1 MFKPIVIST
10 GDGSDTLFVEEIS
23 EQYHSLHGAIA
34 ESEHVFIRNGYLQ
47 VAQKGRLNVLE
58 IGFGTGLN
66 CLLTALEANKTACH
80 TRYFSVEKFPLE
92 PGIVSRLNYPHLT
105 GVAGDSI
112 FRTIHAAPWGEEVSV
127 TPFFSLYKVR
137 DDFTTSA
144 FSEIPECQVLYFDA
158 FGPDKQPE
166 MWTPK
171 LFRKVAVKMSPG
183 GVLTTYC
190 AKGAVRRNL
199 RDAGFLMER
208 LPGPKGKREMLRG
221 IKMTDSFL

>member
-47 VAQKGRLNVLE
+47 VVQKGRLDVLE

-66 CLLTALEANKTACH
+66 CLLTALKAGKTACH
-80 TRYFSVEKFPLE
+80 TRYYSVEKFPLE
-92 PGIVSRLNYPHLT
+92 PGIVSQLNYPQLT
-105 GVAGDSI
+105 GTEGEAL
-112 FRTIHAAPWGEEVSV
+112 FRKIHSAPWGEEVAL
-127 TPFFSLYKVR
+127 TPFFSLYKVW
-137 DDFTTSA
+137 DDFTKSA
-144 FSEIPECQVLYFDA
+144 FLEIPECQVVYYDA

-166 MWTPK
+166 MWTPE
-171 LFRKVAVKMSPG
+171 LFRKVAGKMSPG
-183 GVLTTYC
+183 GVLVTYC

-199 RDAGFLMER
+199 NDAGFLMER

-221 IKMTDSFL
+221 IKMTDRFL